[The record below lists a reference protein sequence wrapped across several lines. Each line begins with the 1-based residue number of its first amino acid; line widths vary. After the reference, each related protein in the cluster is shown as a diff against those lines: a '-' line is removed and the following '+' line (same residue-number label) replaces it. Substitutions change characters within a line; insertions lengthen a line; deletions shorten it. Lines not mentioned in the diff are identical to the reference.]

1 MVVGRSGGYYHTCH
15 WVKSQHTG
23 TTALNMKKSEHQLE
37 FVALTL
43 ASSQN
48 AIVQPCEVYL
58 GYHDSLVEDVCS
70 GPV

>member
-1 MVVGRSGGYYHTCH
+1 MVVGRSGGYYHTRH